1 MSVMMREDKIAV
13 LQDWVSKNYLTT
25 DKALQDACKH
35 EKETSG
41 VSIDWFEDVLSPME
55 WNCCDRCGALGDSET
70 GFFWIDGVED
80 WDDEDPNDRAI
91 LKALADEGKDYCAI
105 CFECLNE
112 LKEKGKGEK

>member
-1 MSVMMREDKIAV
+1 MTRQEKIDQ
-13 LQDWVSKNYLTT
+13 LRDWVEHQHITNIDQLKNEISCAEY
-25 DKALQDACKH
+25 DGN
-35 EKETSG
+35 ETIEEFDDIIHPLG
-41 VSIDWFEDVLSPME
+41 MNI
-55 WNCCDRCGALGDSET
+55 CDRCGDIYDSET

-112 LKEKGKGEK
+112 LKKKGK